1 MEIWDLYDRDGD
13 PTGETH
19 IRGEAIPEG
28 RYHIVCEVLLRHRD
42 GDYLLMQRDANKHP
56 HPGAWEATAGGSA
69 LSGEDAPTC
78 IRRELREETG
88 LTGEDFQRVAY
99 HGFDGRHSLI
109 SSFVAVTDDEKQSV
123 RMQEGETQACRWV
136 SEEEFIRFLRSGEGI
151 VWQKMRYESYFRS
164 LGYLE

>member
-28 RYHIVCEVLLRHRD
+28 RFHIVCEVLLRHRD
-42 GDYLLMQRDANKHP
+42 GDYLLMQRDAHKQP

-69 LSGEDAPTC
+69 LSGEDAPSC

-99 HGFDGRHSLI
+99 HVIEASHCLF
-109 SSFVAVTDDEKQSV
+109 SSYIAFTDADKRSV
-123 RMQEGETQACRWV
+123 RLQEGETQAFRWV
-136 SEEEFIRFLRSGEGI
+136 PEEEFIRFIRSGDMI
-151 VWQKMRYESYFRS
+151 VWQKKRFETYFRS
-164 LGYLE
+164 KGYL